1 VNRGICGLNGKD
13 SQMLKSIFACL
24 VFVCLFAVSSASAQ
38 SSYAEDRAMIE
49 DLQARYMFALD
60 FGDADA
66 YASTFTV
73 DGVLN
78 HGGGEA
84 KGRDAI
90 RNYILENRKRTE
102 AQKAKDTSGLR
113 PAAGRHNIS
122 NIVIKVNG
130 NNAVGRAYWF
140 HVGNNNAKRAAELDS
155 FGHYEDEMVKVN
167 GQWLFSKRRIYNE
180 QAEKRAAT
188 GGNPAW

>member
-1 VNRGICGLNGKD
+1 
-13 SQMLKSIFACL
+13 MPKSIFACL
-24 VFVCLFAVSSASAQ
+24 VFMCISTSSSASAQ

-66 YASTFTV
+66 YASTFTN

-78 HGGGEA
+78 HGRGET
-84 KGRDAI
+84 KGREAI
-90 RNYILENRKRTE
+90 RNYILENKKSAETQRS
-102 AQKAKDTSGLR
+102 KDTSGLR

-130 NNAVGRAYWF
+130 NKAVGRAYWF
-140 HVGNNNAKRAAELDS
+140 HMSNNNAKRTAELDS
-155 FGHYEDEMVKVN
+155 FGHYEDEMVKVK
-167 GQWLFSKRRIYNE
+167 GQWLFSKRKVYNE
-180 QAEKRAAT
+180 QLDKRAAA